1 MRKPALICAVL
12 LLAAACSGSDI
23 NDPKVTTTV
32 QVSSTPTVIAVG
44 ETAQASAV
52 VRDQDGNPLSGK
64 EITWTSLNQ
73 SIATVTPAA
82 GLIRG
87 VAPGNATIQGTV
99 DGVTGTAS
107 IQVVAISNVCAD
119 GATVVN
125 VDVGQ
130 VRVLS
135 ALDTQGC
142 VSIAS
147 TPAASEYIVI
157 TANTNA
163 LPDVFPTFALRSDNE
178 ALASSSLLA
187 SPARVVASL
196 VQAPVKP
203 AMELQT
209 AFENR
214 LRKAE
219 RTLHLPSAQRAF
231 SEGSLQRGPRY
242 SVTTAAAVVG
252 DKTQFKIPKSC
263 TSFTTVTATVR
274 HISNRAII
282 YSDDASP
289 AGGFTNTDLQEI
301 ATEFDNLVYPTDVDY
316 FGTPLDLD
324 SNSRIIILYTPE
336 VNKLTPTGNP
346 SGFVGGFFFAGDLFP
361 TSTCAQSNRAELF
374 YLLTPDPDGSIV
386 PAGGGSGNKRTRSD
400 VRQGT
405 RGTIAHEFQHMI
417 NASER
422 IRHPVTTELE
432 SVWLDEA
439 LSHFAEDLNGRTL
452 KGLGETGNY
461 TYDQLTANGTQVN
474 DFNAFF
480 YQNFARL
487 ARYYQNPGPNAPTSQ
502 HADSSL
508 AARGAAWALLRY
520 AADHHAPAGD
530 IKAFLKSLV
539 PGPDTGVVNL
549 RTKAGN
555 VVFDSLAAG
564 WMAANAADDAGISGL
579 AAKYTYRTYHMRS
592 NVARVNTPSQTFPLL
607 VTPITGP
614 TFTANPLQARSGSGN
629 YFRLSR
635 VAGAPARL
643 FRMTNADLTTAA
655 TFSGA
660 TFIII
665 RTQ

>member
-1 MRKPALICAVL
+1 MRKPALICAFL
-12 LLAAACSGSDI
+12 ILAVACKGSDI
-23 NDPKVTTTV
+23 TDPKVTTTV

-52 VRDQDGNPLSGK
+52 VKDQEGNPLSGK
-64 EITWTSLNQ
+64 QITWTSLNQ
-73 SIATVTPAA
+73 SIATVTAA
-82 GLIRG
+82 GVIRG

-107 IQVVAISNVCAD
+107 IQVVAISTVCAD
-119 GATVVN
+119 GATAVN
-125 VDVGQ
+125 LAVGE

-142 VSIAS
+142 VSISSLA
-147 TPAASEYIVI
+147 AASEYIVI

-163 LPDVFPTFALRSDNE
+163 LPDVFPSFALRSDND
-178 ALASSSLLA
+178 AQASASLLA
-187 SPARVVASL
+187 SPVRIAASL
-196 VQAPVKP
+196 VQAPVSP
-203 AMELQT
+203 AIALQA
-209 AFENR
+209 AFENE
-214 LRKAE
+214 LRSAE
-219 RTLHLPSAQRAF
+219 RNLHLPAAQRAF
-231 SEGSLQRGPRY
+231 AEGTLQRGLRY
-242 SVTTAAAVVG
+242 SVSTAAAVVG
-252 DKTQFKIPKSC
+252 EKTQFKVPKSC
-263 TSFTTVTATVR
+263 TNFTTITATVR

-289 AGGFTNTDLQEI
+289 AGGFTDPDLQVI
-301 ATEFDNLVYPTDVDY
+301 ATEFDNLIYPTGVEY

-336 VNKLTPTGNP
+336 VNKLTPAGNP
-346 SGFVGGFFFAGDLFP
+346 DGFVGGFFFAGDLFP
-361 TSTCAQSNRAELF
+361 SSGQNSCAQSNRAEVF
-374 YLLTPDPDGSIV
+374 YVLTPDPQGTIN
-386 PAGGGSGNKRTRSD
+386 GNARTRD
-400 VRQGT
+400 QVRQGT

-432 SVWLDEA
+432 SIWLDEA
-439 LSHFAEDLNGRTL
+439 LAHFAEDLNGRVL

-461 TYDQLTANGTQVN
+461 TFDHLTANGTQVN

-487 ARYYQNPGPNAPTSQ
+487 GRYYRNPGPNSPTSR

-508 AARGAAWALLRY
+508 AARGAAWSLLRY
-520 AADHHAPAGD
+520 TADHHAPAGD
-530 IKAFLKSLV
+530 IKAFIRALV

-564 WMAANAADDAGISGL
+564 WMTANATDDAGISGI
-579 AAKYTYRTYHMRS
+579 AGKYTYRTYHMRS
-592 NVARVNTPSQTFPLL
+592 NVTRVSDSQTFPLL
-607 VTPITGP
+607 VTSITGP

-629 YFRLSR
+629 YFRISR
-635 VAGAPARL
+635 AAGAPARL
-643 FRMTNADLTTAA
+643 FRMTNTDLTTAA